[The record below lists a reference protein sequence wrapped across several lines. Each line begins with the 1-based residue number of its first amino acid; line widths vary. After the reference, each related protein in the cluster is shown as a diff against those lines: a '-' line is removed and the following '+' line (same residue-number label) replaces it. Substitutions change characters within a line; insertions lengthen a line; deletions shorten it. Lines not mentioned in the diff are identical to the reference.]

1 MIAGVVIGFAC
12 GFGGAL
18 ALVSAATRQ
27 ARHRLQRILDPT
39 RGYLDEE

>member
-1 MIAGVVIGFAC
+1 MAPVVIGFVC

-18 ALVSAATRQ
+18 AFVSAVTRQ
-27 ARHRLQRILDPT
+27 ARHRWQRILDPT